1 MKSLEVEEEEE
12 GVVASGRKMKP
23 VSRPTLVTLKS
34 STLEQWRSVEK
45 LKNPLTEVQPSSVKV
60 FESRGM
66 QVCEE
71 AVKLLKNSKRKPIK
85 VTIHSNVSC
94 YLTFFPFSGHSSYLW
109 RRSQGG

>member
-1 MKSLEVEEEEE
+1 MKRLEE
-12 GVVASGRKMKP
+12 GEGEGALASGRKMKP

-34 STLEQWRSVEK
+34 STLEQWRS
-45 LKNPLTEVQPSSVKV
+45 LKNKKNSLTEVQPSSVKV

-85 VTIHSNVSC
+85 VIYS
-94 YLTFFPFSGHSSYLW
+94 L
-109 RRSQGG
+109 